1 MTRWLAGERPPADG
15 PPAEAG
21 HEPPGDAPPP
31 PGEDHGPAARR
42 APGRR
47 LRMFGMLSIAVIAA
61 AGVSAYAAIQH
72 LNSAQPGE
80 LRPSGIPAS
89 VSTSLANLMVL
100 SPLPARPAPGFRF
113 TDQAGRTMS
122 LSGFRGKI
130 VVLEFMDP
138 HCTDICPIVSQE
150 FVDAYRDLGPAA
162 AQIVFAAVNV
172 NQYYSS
178 VPAVAKFSAEQRLGT
193 IPSWHFF
200 TGPAPAL
207 RTTWRD
213 YNIEVQAPNPNA
225 DIVHTSALYFIDAQG
240 RERYLASP
248 EVDHAGNG
256 TSYLPAGQI
265 SGWGRGIAEL
275 AQALAR

>member
-1 MTRWLAGERPPADG
+1 MTRWLTGER
-15 PPAEAG
+15 
-21 HEPPGDAPPP
+21 PPGDAPAP

-42 APGRR
+42 APARHLR
-47 LRMFGMLSIAVIAA
+47 LLVVVALAVAAA
-61 AGVSAYAAIQH
+61 AGVSAYAAAKH
-72 LNSAQPGE
+72 LNSGQAGGP
-80 LRPSGIPAS
+80 RPSGIPAS
-89 VSTSLANLMVL
+89 VSTSLANLMAL
-100 SPLPARPAPGFRF
+100 DSLPGRPAPGFRL
-113 TDQAGRTMS
+113 TDQTGRAVS
-122 LSGFRGKI
+122 LSAFRGKI

-150 FVDAYRDLGPAA
+150 FVDAYRDLGPTAG
-162 AQIVFAAVNV
+162 QVVFAAVNV

-193 IPSWHFF
+193 IPSWHFL
-200 TGPAPAL
+200 TGPTPAL
-207 RTTWRD
+207 QTTWRD

-225 DIVHTSALYFIDAQG
+225 DIVHTSAIYFIDAQG

-265 SGWGRGIAEL
+265 SGWGQGIA
-275 AQALAR
+275 ALARALAR

>member
-1 MTRWLAGERPPADG
+1 MTRWRLLAMVSLAVIVLAGG
-15 PPAEAG
+15 
-21 HEPPGDAPPP
+21 
-31 PGEDHGPAARR
+31 
-42 APGRR
+42 
-47 LRMFGMLSIAVIAA
+47 
-61 AGVSAYAAIQH
+61 SAYAAVQH

-89 VSTSLANLMVL
+89 VSTGLANLMAL
-100 SPLPARPAPGFRF
+100 SALPARPAPGFRF

-162 AQIVFAAVNV
+162 GQIVFAAVNV

-256 TSYLPAGQI
+256 SSYLPPGQI

-275 AQALAR
+275 AQAMARLPGYPGNRRTGPDAAPGRSRPDVPPVSPRPAEASAAENASSH